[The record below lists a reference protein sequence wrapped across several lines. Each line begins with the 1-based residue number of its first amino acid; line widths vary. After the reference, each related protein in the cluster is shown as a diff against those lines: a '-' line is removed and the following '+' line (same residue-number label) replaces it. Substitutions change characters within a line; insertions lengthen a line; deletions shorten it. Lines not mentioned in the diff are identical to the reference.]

1 MNAFIYRTPTG
12 TSFLDAFQ
20 SCLLMKPGARRRIHA
35 SVFDC
40 PGRISR
46 APAFSDA
53 KGISFCELCRVDG
66 FLSGHG
72 IRIQKLVDTPSL
84 AGGANILCQALCC
97 QELASHWLFQNMV
110 RTDLAFG
117 CISWYSSSAFR
128 NDRKDI

>member
-1 MNAFIYRTPTG
+1 G
-12 TSFLDAFQ
+12 
-20 SCLLMKPGARRRIHA
+20 KPCEEQFFTERETCVSKSAM
-35 SVFDC
+35 SL
-40 PGRISR
+40 
-46 APAFSDA
+46 
-53 KGISFCELCRVDG
+53 CELCRVDG